1 MAQKIVSYSGKVLS
15 DGGSSHK
22 ESGSEKEQK
31 IVSYS
36 GRVLQP
42 DTGGGK
48 TYKTAESLLQDT
60 NQFLRMAS
68 RDTKE
73 DRYFNAAD
81 YFEERKKQA
90 EALKIRA
97 SEVSR
102 LLESDMGY
110 DPESYNELA
119 DYLSNFN
126 TMVDDVLKA
135 YQPSLQSREGMRA
148 YEDEML
154 AAMERRQKNQD
165 LFRSKVDYEESP
177 SRNLPD
183 YSYRSVNDN
192 WTQEQRYTLGQ
203 LQLQNPEEAQKY
215 ATEVNKYYSEM
226 NKYAEQDRRKQEM
239 EALDLDA
246 AKQEIDQLKA
256 DLENFYATHDYTG
269 DAEYRQKQ
277 KELTQ
282 KETLYN
288 QAVRNRE
295 AEAFKSVKNNADFA
309 EKSNYVSTE
318 AQNFR
323 DRMFS
328 EYGMGYNDL
337 TYEYIND
344 PERVQGYNDEFTR
357 RMLESNYE
365 LMQNDEI
372 AIYNYLHATEG
383 KDKAQAYLDSIQDE
397 LGRRRAE
404 QIYSNLEGKT
414 AKEIAFG
421 VNAGLNQFM
430 TSTKNLLSNADYLPV
445 SATQQASQMV
455 RQDLQDRAAIKK
467 AETGVGSIA
476 PLLYDLTTTTANMI
490 PSMAA
495 GALANAALPGSGA
508 FAGLAGKAVGST
520 LMGMSAAGG
529 AYQEAINSGYNKEQA
544 RTYSTMVGLAETGME
559 SMLGLVGG
567 GMPDAIKMKAID
579 AVDGALA
586 KFAVEQGFDMLSEG
600 TEEALQEVIS
610 PWLEEV
616 FLNAD
621 KRDVDLKE
629 VAYAGLLGALST
641 LPFAAVEGGK
651 TAATSWASRRSA
663 PATAAAP
670 AVEAKTF
677 QAPVKMPTVSTEG
690 KAMQISSQKALD
702 VKDFASMSDNG
713 ATIMTNDGEVVNY
726 DDVSFADQQQAN
738 QFYAVRSLPGLDTE
752 AANDLLTA
760 IQNADAGQDT
770 DSVVGIRDAY
780 RIGYFNQ
787 DVKGLKTGDASVLSP
802 ELRQAVYDIG
812 VRQNQ
817 AEEAVKASAT
827 AVTTKPS
834 EGYKKVTLEGNIKL
848 DTNQK
853 AQVDFID
860 KFSSKVSKAS
870 VHVFESYVKN
880 GKRYYKDSNGKE
892 VLAPNGKYV
901 NGEIWVDLKAGDK
914 GEGLILNTF
923 AHELYHHIES
933 QNKAGANKLASWV
946 SKNMGIKNVD
956 AAVEAQIRKAR
967 AAGFGEKYF
976 EKKGMTAEQA
986 RNEVYARAMSDFV
999 ADSLE
1004 TMFTRGDPAEAIAQL
1019 YKEDRTL
1026 FDQIK
1031 EFIDKFIS
1039 QVKQFYSDKTISA
1052 EGAAVAQLE
1061 NFQELQRM
1069 FMEAAKGAGENYQAA
1084 LDALS
1089 PGVEGEIFTE
1099 DGEPVA
1105 MATEDGSVMLS
1116 TRTYEEE
1123 GRKAFRLYLDKCVT
1137 SKRLTEQQAQ
1147 EMRDGIEEMYQI
1159 CKDFKDKY
1167 APFSAWS
1174 DAEVIRDTHGRPVFS
1189 VVTPNGDYKM
1199 NLDFSLVCKKRRT
1212 LDAVFNEMSK
1222 RGIIDDFELGQKSVV
1237 KINEIIRK
1245 HGMETACA
1253 LCFVDAKRFRQ
1264 AAMADSFTK
1273 LYNDLVNSLVPEGKQ
1288 GSIDHFNFSGYDTIR
1303 KVNDGIDTWKSS
1315 ELDFSHL
1322 DKVMK
1327 EYGSGTVEYK
1337 AAKYIKTHP
1346 EGRKLMLRGDFMSSQ
1361 GFDAVKTQN
1370 KDILKLY
1377 NSKKGTGGPKAAFGD
1392 VQYLNEIIKKARTW
1406 TPAKAYEV
1414 GGVRIQSFSDYVPRM
1429 VFDYTQ
1435 MIYDLAAT
1443 QLPAH
1448 AYTKEALFVKQFGLT
1463 GVKINMSLIPAI
1475 AEGGIAPG
1483 LDADG
1488 NYVWAGESFDYETAK
1503 QIQNADG
1510 YSENCGTICVGVSK
1524 QHIEKLLSD
1533 PNIRMVI
1540 PYHKSG
1546 LNPIVAHMNKIA
1558 EFTDYTSLK
1567 TNPGGCQSTIDK
1579 NGSKVTK
1586 DFNFNEELKK
1596 IGDPK
1601 ATVRKYLDWC
1611 SENEYTPK
1619 FAEFKDHENYY
1630 KLIEDFTLYDKDGN
1644 YVPQR
1649 EVRAVFPKATDAFGS
1664 MKDLIQEG
1672 LQEDAVVE
1680 GKRDKNLSAIV
1691 DEIQNT
1697 LPKTEAEI
1705 EETQVEQADRDLE
1718 AFSLRG
1724 VNQDDI
1730 EVYETSDEVKKLTKK
1745 ERQQR
1750 FLDIM
1755 NNEYRGRTAK
1765 FIRNG
1770 HAYYATFD
1778 EKDINKNIYGDK
1790 RSDKKGYRAKI
1801 NTGVD
1806 GDIFELVENSK
1817 YDGSKP
1823 EKGKKITAHNGVGYW
1838 DYFIKT
1844 VQIDGVVY
1852 DMLANVRKKAD
1863 GAFVYSIQLNENKKI
1878 KASPPRGLLLK
1889 ASNGV
1894 TNASGDM
1901 VSQPDSTVNTEMY
1914 SLRNEKPL
1922 TNRQILEQL
1931 DIEKRKSWE
1940 RGHLERYQER
1950 RELLSQEKPKLEA
1963 VNARIKELSADPKQN
1978 KAALNQLKAEARAL
1992 KRSVD
1997 SLNRKIREQEQS
2009 EMFKR
2014 IVTEERAKLQKEESK
2029 KALKS
2034 YKDEQ
2039 RELVKEMQLE
2049 QRVIREELTG
2059 KKSDIT
2065 IMEREFVRIAK
2076 QYEKLD
2082 ERTGKKSAKDAKVI
2096 AELKAALKEEAK
2108 SHSEDSKIWEREFNR
2123 LLKDYETS
2131 GRQIE
2136 RLEATIL
2143 RQRATA
2149 KARVES
2155 RRNTEMRHKIQKKV
2169 NELDQLLRH
2178 GSKHR
2183 NVPEFLQDSV
2193 AAVLQAINMEVRDGD
2208 QRRKSFEATL
2218 ARYDRQ
2224 IAMTS
2229 DPAKVADL
2237 IEKRNAYEAKGDQF
2251 ANRMENLQAAYK
2263 QIREENTGIELDE
2276 GIAGH
2281 LDSLFETVGN
2291 TPLGQMNAAQLD
2303 AVNDILNVTMATVR
2317 NANQLLAEER
2327 SAGVLEN
2334 SKDAVREIKNAG
2346 ETKKTKTRLRKN
2358 LEQFGWNNLK
2368 PTYVFDV
2375 IGSKTLTNLYES
2387 LRSGE
2392 DTLAVD
2398 LDQAKTFFRD
2408 QWKKNGGK
2416 EWDMDKKYKFESTS
2430 GKSFELDLNQI
2441 MSLYAMS
2448 KDKDARSH
2456 LRVGGFAFDSD
2467 YQTQKKVGPFKM
2479 KVESA
2484 DASAYNLSDE
2494 ILGEIISTL
2503 TPQQRAFAD
2512 AMQAYLSDTM
2522 AAKGNE
2528 VSIKK
2533 YGIRLFKKKDYFP
2546 IRVADQFMAK
2556 AREQQAGDRKLKD
2569 SGFTKE
2575 RKPEAKNP
2583 VVLSAFTEIW
2593 AEHVDEMSLYHS
2605 FVLPLDDFN
2614 RVLNYHDAFVE
2625 GQEAVSVVEAITNA
2639 FGKGATNY
2647 IDQLIKDVN
2656 GGARGGSTVS
2666 FANSLVSK
2674 AKKAQTMA
2682 SLSVAIQQPS
2692 SIIRAMSTVD
2702 AKYFLGAKVTEK
2714 TTERTWEEIKRYAP
2728 IAIIK
2733 EMGGYDT
2740 NVGKSTVDYL
2750 TDTADYETF
2759 GEKFKAIFTDSNYRD
2774 EQLGRLPAFMDEVTW
2789 GAIWN
2794 AVKREQRDLH
2804 PNMDVNSK
2812 VFMKSVADRF
2822 TEVITRT
2829 QVYDSVFSRSGL
2841 MRDKKSDLAKMM
2853 TSFMAEPTT
2862 TANMLAVTL
2871 FQAKRGDIKGKQ
2883 VAKTVGSIVASLALN
2898 AALVSVVY
2906 AMRDDDEDKR
2916 YDEKYI
2922 ENFWSNFFES
2932 LNPLTYIPYVRDI
2945 YNLFIKGYD
2954 VERADMELF
2963 GDLQNALDGLDNDD
2977 ISAWEKTEAVIGSI
2991 GNLLG
2996 VPVKNILRDTKGLV
3010 QTFGFAFDDRKNP
3023 RTKTGAYM
3031 ARRGMDL
3038 TDGEEMILAI
3048 QRGDEEH
3055 IQRVFGRYETQQEAE
3070 SALQSAIG
3078 TQYKEGKLTAEE
3090 AQTMLTDNFDR
3101 EDEYE
3106 VYWLLDKWDY
3116 AKEHGSS
3123 DGYTKMGALL
3133 DTIENG
3139 GDYVTE
3145 WQRYLDHG
3153 SEMSDIR
3160 SAITSKYKKQY
3171 LAADKTDREDIQDK
3185 LLQVYMDT
3193 GMSESDVLKKF
3204 SEWDFEAEYG
3214 MSYSDIKAEYREGNI
3229 TESDLREAMNF
3240 NGLLTYE
3247 IDREVRELNEDIAFR
3262 KKFDM
3267 SLSEMKDAFDAGD
3280 VSRNVLIKALEY
3292 TGKTKAEAQQE
3303 VKKREISNRLGID
3316 YMELDDAYKAG
3327 DLSRQT
3333 LYNAMIEAGSTKQE
3347 ADDAILGY
3355 DWLKKNYKKYPD
3367 LTISDAKKFAVRL
3380 SSDYP
3385 EYTLTDFGVKIDDY
3399 IQYSKLRPECK
3410 GIDADGDGKADSG
3423 TKRTAIFEMIDSL
3436 PISSEAKD
3444 GLALMDYGIKSIK
3457 RYAPWH

>member
-1 MAQKIVSYSGKVLS
+1 MSGKVITREQAVNGKDYRSGQGVITREEAISNSKKSSQKSSAYINSFVNDVNKFSRSVES
-15 DGGSSHK
+15 DI
-22 ESGSEKEQK
+22 SGKN
-31 IVSYS
+31 
-36 GRVLQP
+36 L
-42 DTGGGK
+42 
-48 TYKTAESLLQDT
+48 
-60 NQFLRMAS
+60 
-68 RDTKE
+68 
-73 DRYFNAAD
+73 FNAAD
-81 YFEERKKQA
+81 YFKERKRQA
-90 EALKIRA
+90 DELKKRAATVASNLEANA
-97 SEVSR
+97 DSYTPEY
-102 LLESDMGY
+102 Y
-110 DPESYNELA
+110 DSMVE
-119 DYLSNFN
+119 YLSNFD
-126 TMVDDVLKA
+126 TMVDDVLSNYK
-135 YQPSLQSREGMRA
+135 PSLDSREGMRA

-154 AAMERRQKNQD
+154 AAIERNSRYVDERKPHYGT
-165 LFRSKVDYEESP
+165 LFSYNEEAEEDFI
-177 SRNLPD
+177 PD
-183 YSYRSVNDN
+183 YSYRSVNGN
-192 WTQEQRYTLGQ
+192 WTPEQRYTLGQ

-215 ATEVNKYYSEM
+215 ATEVNRYFSNM
-226 NKYAEQDRRKQEM
+226 DQYAEQERRRHEM
-239 EALDLDA
+239 AALDLDA
-246 AKQEIDQLKA
+246 AKREIDQLQA
-256 DLENFYATHDYTG
+256 ELDSFYATHDYTG

-372 AIYNYLHATEG
+372 WIYNYLHATEG
-383 KDKAQAYLDSIQDE
+383 KDKAQEYLDSIQDE

-430 TSTKNLLSNADYLPV
+430 TSTKNLMSNADYLPV

-467 AETGVGSIA
+467 AETGVGSVA
-476 PLLYDLTTTTANMI
+476 PLLYDVTTTTANML

-495 GALANAALPGSGA
+495 GALANVVLPGSG
-508 FAGLAGKAVGST
+508 GYVGSA
-520 LMGMSAAGG
+520 LMGMSASGG
-529 AYQEAINSGYNKEQA
+529 AYQEALNSGYSKEQA
-544 RTYSTMVGLAETGME
+544 RTYSTMVGIAETGME
-559 SMLGLVGG
+559 SLLGIVGG

-616 FLNAD
+616 FLNAE

-629 VAYAGLLGALST
+629 VAYSGLLGALST
-641 LPFAAVEGGK
+641 LPFAVPKGVR
-651 TAATSWASRRSA
+651 TALTRSSLRNT

-677 QAPVKMPTVSTEG
+677 QTTVETPKVSTEG

-702 VKDFASMSDNG
+702 VKDFASMGDKG
-713 ATIMTNDGEVVNY
+713 ATLMTNDGEVVNY
-726 DDVSFADQQQAN
+726 DDVSWADQQQAN

-752 AANDLLTA
+752 AANDLLTV

-817 AEEAVKASAT
+817 AEAAVKASAT

-860 KFSSKVSKAS
+860 KFSDKVSKTS

-914 GEGLILNTF
+914 GEGMVLNTF

-976 EKKGMTAEQA
+976 RDKGMSPEQA

-1052 EGAAVAQLE
+1052 EGAAVAQLD
-1061 NFQELQRM
+1061 NFLELQRM
-1069 FMEAAKGAGENYQAA
+1069 FMEAAKVAGENYQAA
-1084 LDALS
+1084 EVTESTNAKFQARSSFKNGIYTNIDTRRYWYPNMTKSEIADVKSLADHEANTTDNYLGIDSKWLYNNQKGHKYFALYSTADAQGTTLLYACKGKNAEYEYNILK
-1089 PGVEGEIFTE
+1089 GVLEME
-1099 DGEPVA
+1099 DGLYGSTDSGSETISQILDR
-1105 MATEDGSVMLS
+1105 TERTTNRQSSDSGRVRRTGSNNGNASVHS
-1116 TRTYEEE
+1116 KNTRTRSSAAFRNCLENISKVQSRYGVDDHYLFAVEIGDFKTAQRMVDEAAA
-1123 GRKAFRLYLDKCVT
+1123 KAFKNSYL
-1137 SKRLTEQQAQ
+1137 
-1147 EMRDGIEEMYQI
+1147 
-1159 CKDFKDKY
+1159 KDKNGNLIKLY
-1167 APFSAWS
+1167 HGSSEKFNVFRGKEISGLGNYFSPW
-1174 DAEVIRDTHGRPVFS
+1174 
-1189 VVTPNGDYKM
+1189 
-1199 NLDFSLVCKKRRT
+1199 
-1212 LDAVFNEMSK
+1212 
-1222 RGIIDDFELGQKSVV
+1222 KSV
-1237 KINEIIRK
+1237 
-1245 HGMETACA
+1245 
-1253 LCFVDAKRFRQ
+1253 
-1264 AAMADSFTK
+1264 
-1273 LYNDLVNSLVPEGKQ
+1273 
-1288 GSIDHFNFSGYDTIR
+1288 
-1303 KVNDGIDTWKSS
+1303 
-1315 ELDFSHL
+1315 
-1322 DKVMK
+1322 
-1327 EYGSGTVEYK
+1327 
-1337 AAKYIKTHP
+1337 
-1346 EGRKLMLRGDFMSSQ
+1346 
-1361 GFDAVKTQN
+1361 
-1370 KDILKLY
+1370 
-1377 NSKKGTGGPKAAFGD
+1377 
-1392 VQYLNEIIKKARTW
+1392 
-1406 TPAKAYEV
+1406 
-1414 GGVRIQSFSDYVPRM
+1414 
-1429 VFDYTQ
+1429 
-1435 MIYDLAAT
+1435 
-1443 QLPAH
+1443 
-1448 AYTKEALFVKQFGLT
+1448 
-1463 GVKINMSLIPAI
+1463 
-1475 AEGGIAPG
+1475 AEGYGDTRPF
-1483 LDADG
+1483 
-1488 NYVWAGESFDYETAK
+1488 YVNLTNPTLYDYDWN
-1503 QIQNADG
+1503 QINDISEENADG
-1510 YSENCGTICVGVSK
+1510 IVYVPEDIKNDIKQNRVGETEVIVFDSK
-1524 QHIEKLLSD
+1524 QIKSAEPVTYDDNGNIIPISQRFD
-1533 PNIRMVI
+1533 P
-1540 PYHKSG
+1540 
-1546 LNPIVAHMNKIA
+1546 
-1558 EFTDYTSLK
+1558 D
-1567 TNPGGCQSTIDK
+1567 
-1579 NGSKVTK
+1579 
-1586 DFNFNEELKK
+1586 NE
-1596 IGDPK
+1596 D
-1601 ATVRKYLDWC
+1601 V
-1611 SENEYTPK
+1611 
-1619 FAEFKDHENYY
+1619 
-1630 KLIEDFTLYDKDGN
+1630 LY
-1644 YVPQR
+1644 
-1649 EVRAVFPKATDAFGS
+1649 
-1664 MKDLIQEG
+1664 
-1672 LQEDAVVE
+1672 
-1680 GKRDKNLSAIV
+1680 
-1691 DEIQNT
+1691 
-1697 LPKTEAEI
+1697 
-1705 EETQVEQADRDLE
+1705 
-1718 AFSLRG
+1718 SLRG
-1724 VNQDDI
+1724 NNKDSSGNELSEAQKEFFKDSIVRDKKGRLLIVYHGTTANFNIFKKGDVGYHFGTNGAARGRVGYGKNVTIKSVYLNITNPIEFDEDLGSWDADYRLTKELYNRQILSYDEAMSVLRTDDGRFKRTTGRANEKLVEI
-1730 EVYETSDEVKKLTKK
+1730 LKSKGYDGIVYQNSFETKK
-1745 ERQQR
+1745 ETTSYIVFSSNQAKEITNTNPTAD
-1750 FLDIM
+1750 LDI
-1755 NNEYRGRTAK
+1755 R
-1765 FIRNG
+1765 
-1770 HAYYATFD
+1770 H
-1778 EKDINKNIYGDK
+1778 
-1790 RSDKKGYRAKI
+1790 
-1801 NTGVD
+1801 
-1806 GDIFELVENSK
+1806 
-1817 YDGSKP
+1817 
-1823 EKGKKITAHNGVGYW
+1823 
-1838 DYFIKT
+1838 
-1844 VQIDGVVY
+1844 
-1852 DMLANVRKKAD
+1852 
-1863 GAFVYSIQLNENKKI
+1863 
-1878 KASPPRGLLLK
+1878 
-1889 ASNGV
+1889 
-1894 TNASGDM
+1894 
-1901 VSQPDSTVNTEMY
+1901 

-1931 DIEKRKSWE
+1931 DIEKRRPQEK
-1940 RGHLERYQER
+1940 GHLNTYRERLAEL
-1950 RELLSQEKPKLEA
+1950 REKKPKLAE
-1963 VNARIKELSADPKQN
+1963 VKSRIQELSADSVKN
-1978 KAALNQLKAEARAL
+1978 KAEISKLKAESRSL
-1992 KRSVD
+1992 KRDVD
-1997 SLNRKIREQEQS
+1997 SLNRKIREQEQGS
-2009 EMFKR
+2009 MFVK
-2014 IVTEERAKLQKEESK
+2014 IVGEERLKAQKQQARDS
-2029 KALKS
+2029 LKS

-2208 QRRKSFEATL
+2208 QRRKSFETTL

-2229 DPAKVADL
+2229 DTAKVADL

-2251 ANRMENLQAAYK
+2251 ANRMEKLQAAYK

-2317 NANQLLAEER
+2317 NANKLLAEER

-2334 SKDAVREIKNAG
+2334 SKDAVREIKSAG

-2368 PTYVFDV
+2368 PSYVFDV
-2375 IGSKTLTNLYES
+2375 IGSKTLTKLYES

-2398 LDQAKTFFRD
+2398 LDQAKKFFQE

-2416 EWDMDKKYKFESTS
+2416 EWDMEKKWKFESTS

-2467 YQTQKKVGPFKM
+2467 YQTKEDINIGPVKIPV
-2479 KVESA
+2479 KVESS

-2528 VSIKK
+2528 VSLKK

-2656 GGARGGSTVS
+2656 GGIKGGSTVS

-2692 SIIRAMSTVD
+2692 SIIRAMSVVD
-2702 AKYFLGAKVTEK
+2702 SKYFFGPKVTEK
-2714 TTERTWEEIKRYAP
+2714 TTERTWEEIKQHAP

-2759 GEKFKAIFTDSNYRD
+2759 GEKFKALFTDSNYRD
-2774 EQLGRLPAFMDEVTW
+2774 EQLGRLPAWMDETSW
-2789 GAIWN
+2789 GVIWN
-2794 AVKREQRDLH
+2794 AVKREQKDIH
-2804 PNMDVNSK
+2804 PNMDVNSRA
-2812 VFMKSVADRF
+2812 FMKSVADRF

-2841 MRDKKSDLAKMM
+2841 MRDKNDLAKVI

-2862 TANMLAVTL
+2862 TANMLAVSIL
-2871 FQAKRGDIKGKQ
+2871 QAKRGDISKAQ
-2883 VAKTVGSIVASLALN
+2883 RNKTTAAIVASLALN
-2898 AALVSVVY
+2898 AALVSIVY

-2916 YDEKYI
+2916 YDEKWM
-2922 ENFWSNFFES
+2922 ENFRNNFFES
-2932 LNPLTYIPYVRDI
+2932 LNPVGYIPYVRDI
-2945 YNLFIKGYD
+2945 YNVFVKGYD

-2977 ISAWEKTEAVIGSI
+2977 ISAWDKTEAVIGSI

-2996 VPVKNILRDTKGLV
+2996 VPVKNILRDVKGIV

-3023 RTKTGAYM
+3023 KTKTGTYM
-3031 ARRGMDL
+3031 AIRGKDL
-3038 TDGEEMILAI
+3038 NDKEQMILAV
-3048 QRGDEEH
+3048 RKGDEEH
-3055 IQRVFGRYETQQEAE
+3055 LQRVFGRYETQEDAE
-3070 SALQSAIG
+3070 SALQQAIREKYVAG
-3078 TQYKEGKLTAEE
+3078 EMDAEE
-3090 AQTMLTDNFDR
+3090 AQDLLDTYFDR

-3116 AKEHGSS
+3116 AKEHGNTDS
-3123 DGYTKMGALL
+3123 YTKMGKLL

-3160 SAITSKYKKQY
+3160 SAISGKYKKMY
-3171 LAADKTDREDIQDK
+3171 MAADKADREDLQDK

-3193 GMSESDVLKKF
+3193 GMYESDVLKKF

-3214 MSYSDIKAEYREGNI
+3214 MSYSDLKAEYREGNI
-3229 TESDLREAMNF
+3229 TESDLREAMKF
-3240 NGLLTYE
+3240 NGLMTFE
-3247 IDREVRELNEDIAFR
+3247 MDREVRELNEDIAFR

-3280 VSRNVLIKALEY
+3280 VSRNVLIKAMEY

-3303 VKKREISNRLGID
+3303 VKKREIRNRLGID

-3327 DLSRQT
+3327 DISRQT

-3380 SSDYP
+3380 SSDQP
-3385 EYTLTDFGVKIDDY
+3385 DYTLTDFGVKIDDY
-3399 IQYSKLRPECK
+3399 IEYSKLRPDCK
-3410 GIDADGDGKADSG
+3410 GVDNNGDGKADDG
-3423 TKRTAIFEMIDSL
+3423 TKRDAIFRMIDSL

-3444 GLALMDYGIKSIK
+3444 GLALLDYGFKSIRK
-3457 RYAPWH
+3457 NAPWH

>member
-1 MAQKIVSYSGKVLS
+1 MSGKVVTREQAVNGKDYRAGQEVITREEAVSNSKKSSQKSSTYINSFVNDVNKFSRSVES
-15 DGGSSHK
+15 DT
-22 ESGSEKEQK
+22 SGKN
-31 IVSYS
+31 
-36 GRVLQP
+36 L
-42 DTGGGK
+42 
-48 TYKTAESLLQDT
+48 
-60 NQFLRMAS
+60 
-68 RDTKE
+68 
-73 DRYFNAAD
+73 FNAAD
-81 YFEERKKQA
+81 YFKERKRQA
-90 EALKIRA
+90 DELKKRAATVASNLEANA
-97 SEVSR
+97 DSYTPEY
-102 LLESDMGY
+102 Y
-110 DPESYNELA
+110 DTMVE
-119 DYLSNFN
+119 YLSNFD
-126 TMVDDVLKA
+126 TMVDDVLSNYK
-135 YQPSLQSREGMRA
+135 PSLDSREGMRA

-154 AAMERRQKNQD
+154 AAIERNSRYVDERKPHYGT
-165 LFRSKVDYEESP
+165 LFSYNEEAEEDFI
-177 SRNLPD
+177 PD

-215 ATEVNKYYSEM
+215 ATEVNKYFSNM
-226 NKYAEQDRRKQEM
+226 DQYAEQERRRQEM
-239 EALDLDA
+239 AALDLDS
-246 AKQEIDQLKA
+246 AKREIDQLQA
-256 DLENFYATHDYTG
+256 ELDSFYATHDYTG

-282 KETLYN
+282 KTTLYN
-288 QAVRNRE
+288 QAKRQQE
-295 AEAFKSVKNNADFA
+295 AEAFRSVTANDDFA
-309 EKSNYVSTE
+309 AKSGYASTE

-383 KDKAQAYLDSIQDE
+383 KDKAQAYLDSIQEE

-430 TSTKNLLSNADYLPV
+430 TSTKNLMSNADYLPV

-467 AETGVGSIA
+467 AETGVGSVA
-476 PLLYDLTTTTANMI
+476 PLLYDVTTTTANML

-495 GALANAALPGSGA
+495 GALANVVLPGSGA
-508 FAGLAGKAVGST
+508 LAGLAGKAVGST

-529 AYQEAINSGYNKEQA
+529 AYQEAINSGYSKEQA
-544 RTYSTMVGLAETGME
+544 RTYSTMVGIAETGME
-559 SMLGLVGG
+559 YMLGLVGG
-567 GMPDAIKMKAID
+567 GLTDKLKEKAVNAVQGAI
-579 AVDGALA
+579 A
-586 KFAVEQGFDMLSEG
+586 KFAVEQGFEMISEG

-610 PWLEEV
+610 PWIENV
-616 FLNAD
+616 FLMAEKDNAKLED
-621 KRDVDLKE
+621 

-651 TAATSWASRRSA
+651 TAVTSWASRRSA
-663 PATAAAP
+663 QATAAAP
-670 AVEAKTF
+670 TVEAKTF
-677 QAPVKMPTVSTEG
+677 QTPVETPKVSTEG

-702 VKDFASMSDNG
+702 VKDFASMGDKG

-726 DDVSFADQQQAN
+726 DDVSWADQQQAN

-817 AEEAVKASAT
+817 AEAAVKASAT

-848 DTNQK
+848 NTNQK

-860 KFSSKVSKAS
+860 KFSDKVSKTS

-901 NGEIWVDLKAGDK
+901 NGEIWVDLKAGDN

-923 AHELYHHIES
+923 GHELYHHIES
-933 QNKAGANKLASWV
+933 QNKDGANKLASWV
-946 SKNMGIKNVD
+946 SKNLGNKNVD

-1004 TMFTRGDPAEAIAQL
+1004 TMFTRGDVADAIAQL

-1069 FMEAAKGAGENYQAA
+1069 FMEAAKGAGENYQTA

-1123 GRKAFRLYLDKCVT
+1123 GRKAFRAYLDKCVT
-1137 SKRLTEQQAQ
+1137 SKRLTAQQAQ

-1174 DAEVIRDTHGRPVFS
+1174 DAEVVRDTHGRPVFS

-1346 EGRKLMLRGDFMSSQ
+1346 EGRKLLLRGDFMSSQ

-1406 TPAKAYEV
+1406 TPAKAYQV

-1718 AFSLRG
+1718 AFSLR
-1724 VNQDDI
+1724 
-1730 EVYETSDEVKKLTKK
+1730 
-1745 ERQQR
+1745 
-1750 FLDIM
+1750 
-1755 NNEYRGRTAK
+1755 
-1765 FIRNG
+1765 
-1770 HAYYATFD
+1770 
-1778 EKDINKNIYGDK
+1778 
-1790 RSDKKGYRAKI
+1790 
-1801 NTGVD
+1801 
-1806 GDIFELVENSK
+1806 
-1817 YDGSKP
+1817 
-1823 EKGKKITAHNGVGYW
+1823 
-1838 DYFIKT
+1838 
-1844 VQIDGVVY
+1844 
-1852 DMLANVRKKAD
+1852 
-1863 GAFVYSIQLNENKKI
+1863 
-1878 KASPPRGLLLK
+1878 
-1889 ASNGV
+1889 
-1894 TNASGDM
+1894 
-1901 VSQPDSTVNTEMY
+1901 
-1914 SLRNEKPL
+1914 NEKPL

-1931 DIEKRKSWE
+1931 DIEKRRPQEK
-1940 RGHLERYQER
+1940 GHLNTYRERLSEL
-1950 RELLSQEKPKLEA
+1950 REKKPKLAE
-1963 VNARIKELSADPKQN
+1963 VNARIQELSADPVKN
-1978 KAALNQLKAEARAL
+1978 KAEISKLKAEARGL
-1992 KRSVD
+1992 KRDVD
-1997 SLNRKIREQEQS
+1997 SLNRKIREQEQGS
-2009 EMFKR
+2009 MFVK
-2014 IVTEERAKLQKEESK
+2014 IVGEERLKAQKQQAHNS
-2029 KALKS
+2029 LKS

-2082 ERTGKKSAKDAKVI
+2082 ERTGKKSSKDAKVI

-2143 RQRATA
+2143 RQKVNA

-2193 AAVLQAINMEVRDGD
+2193 AAVLQSINMEVRDGD
-2208 QRRKSFEATL
+2208 QRRKSFETTL

-2229 DPAKVADL
+2229 DPAKVSDL

-2251 ANRMENLQAAYK
+2251 ANRMEKLQAAYK

-2317 NANQLLAEER
+2317 NANKLLAEER

-2334 SKDAVREIKNAG
+2334 SKDAVREIKSAG
-2346 ETKKTKTRLRKN
+2346 ETKKTKTRLRKQ

-2441 MSLYAMS
+2441 MSLYAMA

-2467 YQTQKKVGPFKM
+2467 YVTKKDINLGHVKIHL
-2479 KVESA
+2479 KVESS

-2528 VSIKK
+2528 VSLKK

-2666 FANSLVSK
+2666 FANKLVSK

-2692 SIIRAMSTVD
+2692 SIIRAMSEVD
-2702 AKYFLGAKVTEK
+2702 AKYFVGAKVTEK

-2759 GEKFKAIFTDSNYRD
+2759 GEKFKALFTDSNYRD
-2774 EQLGRLPAFMDEVTW
+2774 EQLGRLPAWMDETSW
-2789 GAIWN
+2789 GVIWN
-2794 AVKREQRDLH
+2794 AVKREQKDIH
-2804 PNMDVNSK
+2804 PNMDVNSRA
-2812 VFMKSVADRF
+2812 FMKSVADRF

-2841 MRDKKSDLAKMM
+2841 MRDKNDLAKVI

-2862 TANMLAVTL
+2862 TANMLAVSIL
-2871 FQAKRGDIKGKQ
+2871 QAKRGDISKAQ
-2883 VAKTVGSIVASLALN
+2883 RNKTTAAIVASLALN
-2898 AALVSVVY
+2898 AALVSIVY

-2916 YDEKYI
+2916 YDEKWM
-2922 ENFWSNFFES
+2922 ENFRNNFFES
-2932 LNPLTYIPYVRDI
+2932 LNPVGYIPYVRDI
-2945 YNLFIKGYD
+2945 YNVFVKGYD

-2963 GDLQNALDGLDNDD
+2963 GYLQNALDGLKNDD
-2977 ISAWEKTEAVIGSI
+2977 ISAWDKTSAVIGSI

-2996 VPVKNILRDTKGLV
+2996 VPVKNILRDVKGIV

-3023 RTKTGAYM
+3023 KTKTGTYM
-3031 ARRGMDL
+3031 AIRGKDL
-3038 TDGEEMILAI
+3038 SDKEQMILAV
-3048 QRGDEEH
+3048 RKGDEEH
-3055 IQRVFGRYETQQEAE
+3055 LQRVFGRYETQKDAE
-3070 SALQSAIG
+3070 SALQQAIREKYVAG
-3078 TQYKEGKLTAEE
+3078 EMDAEE
-3090 AQTMLTDNFDR
+3090 AQNLLGSYFDR
-3101 EDEYE
+3101 DDEHDI
-3106 VYWLLDKWDY
+3106 YWIMDQWDY
-3116 AKEHGSS
+3116 AKEHGNT
-3123 DGYTKMGALL
+3123 DGYKKMGALL

-3171 LAADKTDREDIQDK
+3171 IEADESERQKIRDKMLKVFQDTC
-3185 LLQVYMDT
+3185 MT
-3193 GMSESDVLKKF
+3193 ESDVWDKF
-3204 SEWDFEAEYG
+3204 NDWDFIAEYG
-3214 MSYSDIKAEYREGNI
+3214 MSYSDMKAEYRDGNV
-3229 TESDLREAMNF
+3229 TESDLRKAMKFYGRKN
-3240 NGLLTYE
+3240 YE
-3247 IDREVRELNEDIAFR
+3247 IEDDIRDLNEDIAFR
-3262 KKFDM
+3262 NKYDM
-3267 SLSEMKDAFDAGD
+3267 ILSEMKDAYDAGT
-3280 VSRNVLIKALEY
+3280 VSKNTLIDALVF
-3292 TGKTKAEAQQE
+3292 TGKTKAEAQKE
-3303 VKKREISNRLGID
+3303 VSQRDIGNRYGID
-3316 YMELDDAYKAG
+3316 YMYLDDAYKH
-3327 DLSRQT
+3327 DDISRQT
-3333 LYNAMIEAGSTKQE
+3333 LYNAMIENGATKQE

-3355 DWLKKNYKKYPD
+3355 DWLKKNVKKYPD

-3380 SSDYP
+3380 SSDQP
-3385 EYTLTDFGVKIDDY
+3385 DYTLTDFGVKIDDY
-3399 IQYSKLRPECK
+3399 IQYSKLRPDCK
-3410 GIDADGDGKADSG
+3410 GVDANGDGKADSG
-3423 TKRTAIFEMIDSL
+3423 TKRTAIFKMIDSL
-3436 PISSEAKD
+3436 PISSDAKD
-3444 GLALMDYGIKSIK
+3444 GLALLDYGMKSIK